1 MLLRYTQ
8 ESAQPFIYKGYA
20 LFVSKLEI
28 LHSYYVKNSRYC
40 QSPIH
45 IFYPKATSN
54 TIITENPTAKNMV
67 PISECSPSDISGI
80 SSSTTT

>member
-28 LHSYYVKNSRYC
+28 RKVLMSVETRQNESKRDNVGRELNSC
-40 QSPIH
+40 QKIL
-45 IFYPKATSN
+45 
-54 TIITENPTAKNMV
+54 
-67 PISECSPSDISGI
+67 
-80 SSSTTT
+80 